1 MRKIPGAQGDGR
13 QEPEALQLLGAQES
27 GSSQPL
33 MLALTWEEV
42 SVHEGTTVRSCWEKF
57 IISLGQP
64 EGRVGLYLFELIL
77 SVVLSNCILLALRL
91 KSACVVCA
99 SLWLKDVLSKT
110 APFWGRKML
119 FGVGKGCL

>member
-1 MRKIPGAQGDGR
+1 
-13 QEPEALQLLGAQES
+13 
-27 GSSQPL
+27 

-42 SVHEGTTVRSCWEKF
+42 SVPEGTIVRSCWEKF

-77 SVVLSNCILLALRL
+77 SVVLSNCILFALRL
-91 KSACVVCA
+91 RSAYVVCA
-99 SLWLKDVLSKT
+99 SLWLRDVLSKA
-110 APFWGRKML
+110 APFLGRKML